1 MENKFLT
8 ILDSEKQRSYHNVL
22 DLYNIMSFCNYQY
35 VAEGFTSDLF
45 CGEFNSLYHLQQ
57 QYNIE
62 DPSFFDPIKK
72 TRKLFKLES
81 QLYPQTKSVNDISR
95 RNEKKKYQINIDVN
109 IDSISDL
116 IDIINKYTIDI
127 HTEYNI
133 DLKSLHKIK
142 TELVQLNNMIG
153 LQDFKKQILNQ
164 LLYFIQELHIG
175 IESDFMHTVIYGPPG
190 TGKTEIAN
198 IIGNMYSKL
207 GILKKNTFKMVNRSD
222 LVAGYLGQTAL
233 KTSRVIEESLGGCL
247 FIDEAYA
254 LANNYD
260 GDSYSR
266 ECIDTLCE
274 SLSKHK
280 SNLMVIIAG
289 YKEELEQTFFK
300 ANKGLNS
307 RFLWRFHLEKYNHE
321 ELCKILQKKITEND
335 WVLNILEGDLIDW
348 FKQNQKDFLYFG
360 RDIELLFSY
369 IKMSHGRRL
378 YGKPKDER
386 KKINIQDL
394 TKGFELFKEHR
405 GSNKKEKTVLYGMYV

>member
-35 VAEGFTSDLF
+35 VAEGFTSNLF

-62 DPSFFDPIKK
+62 DPSFFDPVKK

-81 QLYPQTKSVNDISR
+81 EFYPQTKSVNDIPG
-95 RNEKKKYQINIDVN
+95 RNEKKKYQVNIDVN

-164 LLYFIQELHIG
+164 LLYFIQELHVG

-190 TGKTEIAN
+190 TGKTEVAKIMGN
-198 IIGNMYSKL
+198 IFSKL
-207 GILKKNTFKMVNRSD
+207 GILKNNVFKKVCVRSA
-222 LVAGYLGQTAL
+222 V
-233 KTSRVIEESLGGCL
+233 
-247 FIDEAYA
+247 
-254 LANNYD
+254 
-260 GDSYSR
+260 
-266 ECIDTLCE
+266 
-274 SLSKHK
+274 
-280 SNLMVIIAG
+280 
-289 YKEELEQTFFK
+289 
-300 ANKGLNS
+300 
-307 RFLWRFHLEKYNHE
+307 
-321 ELCKILQKKITEND
+321 
-335 WVLNILEGDLIDW
+335 
-348 FKQNQKDFLYFG
+348 
-360 RDIELLFSY
+360 
-369 IKMSHGRRL
+369 
-378 YGKPKDER
+378 
-386 KKINIQDL
+386 
-394 TKGFELFKEHR
+394 
-405 GSNKKEKTVLYGMYV
+405 